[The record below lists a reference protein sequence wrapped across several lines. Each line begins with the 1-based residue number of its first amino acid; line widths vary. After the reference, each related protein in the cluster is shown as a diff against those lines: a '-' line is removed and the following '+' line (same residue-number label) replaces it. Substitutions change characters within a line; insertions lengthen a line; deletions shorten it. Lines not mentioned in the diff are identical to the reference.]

1 MKKRIFILSL
11 IIVCIIIIIISF
23 IGEQKT
29 TDKKYSS
36 VEKEKTQETEKENT
50 EGKAKDNTVFCST
63 YYSSLEALSLTTITY
78 DKATN
83 LVLKE
88 ETSMTKDCSIKEK
101 PKVENY
107 QDLSEYTKD
116 NSNYVI
122 CNVALNTIEITP
134 NNSIKDGYTYWYG
147 KRNINNG
154 KNSIEEFEA
163 ITKTTNKND
172 IQEITVID
180 TTAFTSEDNI
190 LLDAYIKE
198 LEENGATCSD

>member
-36 VEKEKTQETEKENT
+36 VEKEKTQLHPNDRS
-50 EGKAKDNTVFCST
+50 A
-63 YYSSLEALSLTTITY
+63 LEALSLTTITY